1 MKLRISSE
9 RRIGRSLE
17 ARGVYVFVEKKLTKE
32 QGGFES
38 VRKRRSGEAGGG
50 YEGT

>member
-1 MKLRISSE
+1 MREEFLF
-9 RRIGRSLE
+9 SLK
-17 ARGVYVFVEKKLTKE
+17 KKLTKE

-38 VRKRRSGEAGGG
+38 VRKRRSGGAGGG